1 MKRGTTV
8 YLYELAWIL
17 PSFAIPVGMLVA
29 LVVTAFG
36 AGVHLPGNEGRVDS
50 RTAGETGPF
59 ADPGLVQIAPGLY
72 EVRMTAQI
80 WSFAP
85 GEIRVPVGSTVHF
98 WATSKDVVH
107 GFLIPKHIVNVMLLP
122 GQVAHAQVRFDEPG
136 EFHHLPRVLRDRA
149 SHDGGKGD
157 RGAAPMSS
165 PTGSEQRLTAAF
177 LIVAHVALF
186 GSPTITASRC
196 MAS

>member
-36 AGVHLPGNEGRVDS
+36 AGVHLPGNEGRVDP
-50 RTAGETGPF
+50 RTVGQTGPF
-59 ADPGLVQIAPGLY
+59 AEPGVVQIAPGQC

-80 WSFAP
+80 WSFTP

-98 WATSKDVVH
+98 WAELESDEIEHRQTAASSSWRARVPTHFFKRFRETDPGLRPV
-107 GFLIPKHIVNVMLLP
+107 LLLP
-122 GQVAHAQVRFDEPG
+122 R
-136 EFHHLPRVLRDRA
+136 
-149 SHDGGKGD
+149 
-157 RGAAPMSS
+157 
-165 PTGSEQRLTAAF
+165 
-177 LIVAHVALF
+177 
-186 GSPTITASRC
+186 
-196 MAS
+196 

>member
-1 MKRGTTV
+1 MKRGTTI

-36 AGVHLPGNEGRVDS
+36 AGVHLPGVEGRIDPRKVAE
-50 RTAGETGPF
+50 TAPF
-59 ADPGLVQIAPGLY
+59 DKPGVVEIAPGQY

-85 GEIRVPVGSTVHF
+85 NEIRVPAGSTVHF

-107 GFLIPKHIVNVMLLP
+107 GLLIPRVNVNVMVLP
-122 GQVAHAQVRFDEPG
+122 GQIAHAQARFDRPG
-136 EFHHLPRVLRDRA
+136 EYPIICHEYCGIAHHTMA
-149 SHDGGKGD
+149 GKV
-157 RGAAPMSS
+157 
-165 PTGSEQRLTAAF
+165 
-177 LIVAHVALF
+177 IVEAK
-186 GSPTITASRC
+186 R
-196 MAS
+196 